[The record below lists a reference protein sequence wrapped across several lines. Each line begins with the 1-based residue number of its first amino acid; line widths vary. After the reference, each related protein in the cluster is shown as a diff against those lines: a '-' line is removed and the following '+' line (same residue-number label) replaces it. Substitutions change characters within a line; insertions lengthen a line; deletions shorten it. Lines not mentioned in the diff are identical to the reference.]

1 MKQRPVC
8 EIGNEG
14 RAKGRKKVKKKKEK
28 KRGKKIGTRWQSAGK
43 SWMKCLSICR
53 SIHARCTTEKYGDLF
68 SSRFSIYTRKWET
81 TRGLPNIRHSA
92 IFLSLFFRCMNLSGE
107 GRGGEESFTGA
118 GYLRCIRRASTFVD
132 MIFLPILRADADPF
146 IKIYFIFTHDAGS
159 CNKIRI
165 LQMNNW
171 YYGIGQINDANEI
184 GNGN

>member
-107 GRGGEESFTGA
+107 GRGGGGVLYRSRLFEMHPPGLHLCRYDFSSYPPRGC
-118 GYLRCIRRASTFVD
+118 GSVYKN
-132 MIFLPILRADADPF
+132 IF
-146 IKIYFIFTHDAGS
+146 YFYSWCWIV
-159 CNKIRI
+159 
-165 LQMNNW
+165 Q
-171 YYGIGQINDANEI
+171 
-184 GNGN
+184 